1 MDQTQLLN
9 ALRALG
15 NDVTYDPEHYPK
27 GPAEEDI
34 PNLLGA
40 LALMLDVEIAE
51 RLRPGS
57 PAMDAFRCGYVE
69 VSTDVHSFVRT
80 VAVRGFTTASL
91 LNAPALSDNQTL
103 QQFVGTVGGAADQLL
118 EDFEL

>member
-1 MDQTQLLN
+1 MLN

-15 NDVTYDPEHYPK
+15 NDVTYDPEHYPE
-27 GPAEEDI
+27 GPTEADI
-34 PNLLGA
+34 PHLLGV

-51 RLRPGS
+51 RLRPGA
-57 PAMDAFRCGYVE
+57 PAMDEFRSGYVA
-69 VSTDVHSFVRT
+69 VSTDVRSFVRT

-91 LNAPALSDNQTL
+91 LNAPVLADNQTTRRFAL
-103 QQFVGTVGGAADQLL
+103 TVGEAADQLL